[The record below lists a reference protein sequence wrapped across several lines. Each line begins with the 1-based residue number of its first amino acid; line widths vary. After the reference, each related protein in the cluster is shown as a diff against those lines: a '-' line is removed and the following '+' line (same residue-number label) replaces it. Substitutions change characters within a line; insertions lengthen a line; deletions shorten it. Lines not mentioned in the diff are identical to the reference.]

1 MTPDGPKIF
10 WLRITPCFT
19 KGKFCIIAERPANK
33 GLGMLQMSSATM
45 EAIKYGYVRTS
56 TDDQTTAL
64 TSSIGQSYF

>member
-33 GLGMLQMSSATM
+33 GLGMLQMSSAKM